1 MKFVFALTVAA
12 LGAAYGYAGDLELGD
27 VKASVPKEWKEEK
40 PSSSMRL
47 TQFRLPKA
55 DGDSA
60 DAELVVFYFRTDS
73 GTVEANLK
81 RQADKFKPAE
91 GKDKVETKVEK
102 VKIGSVE
109 ATYQDLTGTMLIK
122 KAPFDPKSE
131 TVEKTNYRQL
141 YVIYKTEKGDYYLQL
156 FGPAKTVE
164 KHKKDF
170 DAVLKSF
177 K

>member
-1 MKFVFALTVAA
+1 MKFVFALTIAA
-12 LGAAYGYAGDLELGD
+12 VCSTYGFAGDLELGD
-27 VKASVPKEWKEEK
+27 VKAPVPKDWKEEK

-47 TQFRLPKA
+47 TQYKLPKA
-55 DGDSA
+55 EGDAA
-60 DAELVVFYFRTDS
+60 DAELAVFYFRTDS
-73 GTVEANLK
+73 GSVADNLE
-81 RQADKFKPAE
+81 RQAKKFKPAE
-91 GKDKVETKVEK
+91 GKDKIESKVEK
-102 VKIGSVE
+102 IKIGNIE

-131 TVEKTNYRQL
+131 TVEKANYRQL

-156 FGPAKTVE
+156 FGPAKTIE

-170 DAVLKSF
+170 DALLKAF